1 MEDYSKEIIDMK
13 FDKLK
18 QESVNHYQLLDQR
31 FNTLDKK
38 LDETVD
44 YALAKTQAML
54 LEERIKEKQ
63 ERELEQRITT
73 RWLIGISVTVGMFI
87 FKELILK

>member
-1 MEDYSKEIIDMK
+1 MTEYSKDIIDMK

-18 QESVNHYQLLDQR
+18 QDSINHYQLLDQR

-38 LDETVD
+38 IDDTVD

-73 RWLIGISVTVGMFI
+73 RWLIGISITIGMFI
-87 FKELILK
+87 IKELLLK